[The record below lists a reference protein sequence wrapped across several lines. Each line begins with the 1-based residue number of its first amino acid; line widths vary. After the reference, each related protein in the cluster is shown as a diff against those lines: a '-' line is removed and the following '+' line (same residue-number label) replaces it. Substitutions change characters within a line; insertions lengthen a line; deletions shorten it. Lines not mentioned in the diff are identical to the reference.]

1 MKLDNMFGPREGKM
15 KGFGMQVGHAEAVGQ
30 LPIWTAVGFLRP
42 SPQLASQ
49 PSLRLGCRGAHLLCL
64 ASLNS
69 LHTLYLSFIC
79 VFYSVQMLEDLRCF
93 NPRSSVEHMLR
104 QRQTLVLGC
113 EASGASRHCESTF
126 ATARALF

>member
-1 MKLDNMFGPREGKM
+1 MVEQCQTRFNINMPGLFSIIPVLDFE
-15 KGFGMQVGHAEAVGQ
+15 Q
-30 LPIWTAVGFLRP
+30 IWTAVGFLRP

-64 ASLNS
+64 ASLNT

-79 VFYSVQMLEDLRCF
+79 VFYSLQLLEDLRCF
-93 NPRSSVEHMLR
+93 NPRTIVEHMLR

>member
-79 VFYSVQMLEDLRCF
+79 VFL
-93 NPRSSVEHMLR
+93 
-104 QRQTLVLGC
+104 
-113 EASGASRHCESTF
+113 
-126 ATARALF
+126 